1 MSVKRYRLVIGNKN
15 WSSWSLRPWLAMR
28 RAGIPF
34 DEISIR
40 LRRPESKAEILRH
53 SPSGMVPT
61 LIDGP
66 LAVWDSLAILEYLA
80 EQHPEAQLWPR
91 ELAARALARS
101 ISAEMHSG
109 FSALR
114 QNCSMELLARN
125 PLPSLPPEVEAD
137 VRRIIAFWKDCR
149 ARFGADG
156 PFLFSGF
163 SAADAMYAPVCSR
176 FRTYLADLTPYG
188 DDGTAAAYVETIFAM
203 PEMGLWTEDARVE
216 TGELS
221 PSRQHLSAD

>member
-1 MSVKRYRLVIGNKN
+1 MSDKRYRLVIGNKN

-28 RAGIPF
+28 RARIAF
-34 DEISIR
+34 DEINIR
-40 LRRPESKAEILRH
+40 LRRPESKAEILKH

-91 ELAARALARS
+91 EAEARAMARCV
-101 ISAEMHSG
+101 SAEMHSG

-137 VRRIIAFWKDCR
+137 VRRIIALWKECR
-149 ARFGADG
+149 TRFGAGG

-176 FRTYLADLTPYG
+176 FRTYVPSLLAYG

-203 PEMGLWTEDARVE
+203 PEMAQWAEGARAE
-216 TGELS
+216 MAELG
-221 PSRQHLSAD
+221 